1 MEDISADEINELL
14 LYFSRNTFR
23 ARDADAHCHGIMKRC
38 VDLVSL
44 DYSHVVVSNAGGEMS
59 AHYPSQLII
68 MEYER
73 TSKGNNAS
81 SDHLPRANGTIYE
94 NVYDVNKL
102 KDLFGKARFARCRA
116 RFPLPVILYKGKNIC
131 RSSTLAGGP
140 EIYGRSG
147 LDYFFSAEESG
158 LDDKETENNDNIHPG
173 DWQLFNRVRNQ
184 DIRLLKTLNVGA
196 IIDFMVEKKKVKFGV
211 KVTSSEKVDK
221 ESRYSDFTI
230 ISLPY
235 PGCEFFKEYRDNDY
249 EATGLVFDWSQ
260 GHVDAAI
267 DVPDDNIASHLKID
281 WDNYKMWDLVK
292 LTQNYMQLVLRYLVE
307 QPLGL
312 LIHCISGWDRTPLF
326 VSLLRLSLWADGA
339 IHQTLNAAQILYF
352 TIAYDWMLFGHN
364 LNDRLSKGEEI
375 FFFCFYFLKHMLGEE
390 FSVTRHGNKQ
400 RNGSVLRTDSDCQ
413 LEGLLLDTD
422 APMSS
427 QGSNVSLNSSWSSIS
442 SKSQETPPVYFQPE
456 DLGVS
461 VGGLDSATGIG
472 LRSERESCGNIQ
484 LPSIVNPNHSS
495 VWSGST
501 SETDNIL
508 TSSES
513 KAVLSSPTETTKSGG
528 LNVKLQTNR
537 TSPVAVP
544 SKPPNI
550 RQRNESTSSLSTGS
564 WQFIS
569 GTGSLR
575 GSGSNST
582 CGSHF
587 SSNHSRTPVG
597 ENQMLGDST
606 STIMEDDC
614 FAYNS
619 NCPDLGLRRERL
631 RAVRHLFYNCYSTT
645 VGFKMK
651 NGSDGSGFG
660 NFFFGN
666 IADKVRFMSGQRTSV

>member
-1 MEDISADEINELL
+1 MEEISTDEINELL

-23 ARDADAHCHGIMKRC
+23 ARDSDAH
-38 VDLVSL
+38 
-44 DYSHVVVSNAGGEMS
+44 VVSNAGGEMS

-73 TSKGNNAS
+73 NGKINPPCDYPS
-81 SDHLPRANGTIYE
+81 RANGTIYE
-94 NVYDVNKL
+94 SVYDVNKL

-147 LDYFFSAEESG
+147 FDYFFSGEETG
-158 LDDKETENNDNIHPG
+158 LDDKEAEKNDNLQPG

-235 PGCEFFKEYRDNDY
+235 PGCEFFKDYRDNDY

-260 GHVDAAI
+260 GHVDASI
-267 DVPDDNIASHLKID
+267 DVPEDNIASQLKID
-281 WDNYKMWDLVK
+281 WENYKMWDLVK

-390 FSVTRHGNKQ
+390 FSVT
-400 RNGSVLRTDSDCQ
+400 
-413 LEGLLLDTD
+413 
-422 APMSS
+422 
-427 QGSNVSLNSSWSSIS
+427 
-442 SKSQETPPVYFQPE
+442 
-456 DLGVS
+456 
-461 VGGLDSATGIG
+461 
-472 LRSERESCGNIQ
+472 
-484 LPSIVNPNHSS
+484 
-495 VWSGST
+495 
-501 SETDNIL
+501 
-508 TSSES
+508 
-513 KAVLSSPTETTKSGG
+513 
-528 LNVKLQTNR
+528 
-537 TSPVAVP
+537 
-544 SKPPNI
+544 
-550 RQRNESTSSLSTGS
+550 S

-587 SSNHSRTPVG
+587 SSNNSRTP
-597 ENQMLGDST
+597 
-606 STIMEDDC
+606 
-614 FAYNS
+614 A
-619 NCPDLGLRRERL
+619 RRERL
-631 RAVRHLFYNCYSTT
+631 RAVRNLFYNCYSTT
-645 VGFKMK
+645 VGFKFK
-651 NGSDGSGFG
+651 NGSDGSSFGNLFG
-660 NFFFGN
+660 NFKE
-666 IADKVRFMSGQRTSV
+666 KVRFISGQRTSV